1 MRAGKDEHVTY
12 IGEGVAH
19 GKPGSIMDLV
29 KDKAKK
35 MGLDSHG
42 ADYISGVYKVQSP
55 NDRLQRISLT
65 ITDENPNPRPGEFPT
80 GFRIQGEILEGVH
93 RGSL

>member
-1 MRAGKDEHVTY
+1 MNADTLLTGVDVVEVNFYVFVRAGKDEHVTY

-35 MGLDSHG
+35 MGFGSHS

-55 NDRLQRISLT
+55 NGRL
-65 ITDENPNPRPGEFPT
+65 
-80 GFRIQGEILEGVH
+80 
-93 RGSL
+93 